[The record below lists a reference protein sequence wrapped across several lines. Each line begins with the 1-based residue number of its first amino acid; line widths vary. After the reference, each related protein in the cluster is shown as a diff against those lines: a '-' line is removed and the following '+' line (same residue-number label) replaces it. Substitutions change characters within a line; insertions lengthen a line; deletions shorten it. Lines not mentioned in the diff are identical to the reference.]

1 MFSPIT
7 DFDSLVCLIRLK
19 RGMLATAFSAV
30 IGFRRSPATTA
41 EAP

>member
-7 DFDSLVCLIRLK
+7 DFDSPVCLIMLK
-19 RGMLATAFSAV
+19 RGMLATAFSALT
-30 IGFRRSPATTA
+30 GFRRSPATTD